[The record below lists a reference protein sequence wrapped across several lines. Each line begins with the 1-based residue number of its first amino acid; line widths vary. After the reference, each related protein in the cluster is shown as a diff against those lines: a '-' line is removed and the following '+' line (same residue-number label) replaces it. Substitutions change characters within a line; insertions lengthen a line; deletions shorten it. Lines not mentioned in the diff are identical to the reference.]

1 MVHILSYF
9 VFFGIFN
16 ICAFEQLCGYD
27 VTWSYITLCVYTVG
41 FAASEAQQLQV
52 AQATKREDDLTIVG
66 LRREMDK
73 GAARADM
80 LSVREKAAQRLVGEL
95 QQVRKSIQKHDRVVQ
110 RAHRVIHKYV
120 SCSPNRR
127 WKI

>member
-1 MVHILSYF
+1 ML
-9 VFFGIFN
+9 N
-16 ICAFEQLCGYD
+16 QCREMKMQL
-27 VTWSYITLCVYTVG
+27 V
-41 FAASEAQQLQV
+41 EKAQQLQV